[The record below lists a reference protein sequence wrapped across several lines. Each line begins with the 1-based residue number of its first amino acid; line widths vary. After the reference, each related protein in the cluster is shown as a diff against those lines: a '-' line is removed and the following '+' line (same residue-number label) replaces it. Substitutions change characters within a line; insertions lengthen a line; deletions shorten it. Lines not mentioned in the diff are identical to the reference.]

1 MRKRVITTRR
11 SPRPLPGAVYSQG
24 IKVQGAR
31 SLIFVSGF
39 TSRDV
44 RTGRVLHR
52 GDIKGQT
59 RQVLQNVQGVL
70 EAAGAR
76 MSDVVKVTVFVT
88 NLRRHFKAIHEVR
101 REFFTKD
108 YPASTMVEVKGLSD
122 PALMIE
128 IDAVAVQ

>member
-1 MRKRVITTRR
+1 MRKAVITSRR
-11 SPRPLPGAVYSQG
+11 SPQPLPGAVYSQG
-24 IKVQGAR
+24 IKVQGAGT
-31 SLIFVSGF
+31 LVFVSGH
-39 TSRDV
+39 TSRDP

-52 GDIKGQT
+52 GDITGQT
-59 RQVLQNVQGVL
+59 RQALRNVQAVL

-88 NLRRHFKAIHEVR
+88 HLRRHFKAIHEVR

-108 YPASTMVEVKGLSD
+108 FPASTMVEIKGLSD

-128 IDAVAVQ
+128 IDAVAAR